1 MSKKSRK
8 QNKKANMVAGN
19 THSNEGTT
27 NNNQNKET
35 EQTVQVKQT
44 RKRQRKIYPFNEVM
58 RDARTIFNRQLKQD
72 GDVKV
77 GSIELSLAK
86 NSKYYPDKLRF
97 ELDFKAER
105 DRLLDSAKFQRFCKI
120 ENLNPVYVADNIL
133 FEGKSYVNRTLDEGP
148 QFLREKIRMFN
159 CPLWKDTENLF
170 SKEVDHE

>member
-1 MSKKSRK
+1 MKKNYSTDETK
-8 QNKKANMVAGN
+8 TVKAAEN

-35 EQTVQVKQT
+35 ELTVQVEQA
-44 RKRQRKIYPFNEVM
+44 RKRQHKICPFNIVM
-58 RDARTIFNRQLKQD
+58 RDARTTFYRQLKQD
-72 GDVKV
+72 GSAKV
-77 GSIELSLAK
+77 GSIEYSLAK

-105 DRLLDSAKFQRFCKI
+105 DRLLDSAKFLKFCRI

-159 CPLWKDTENLF
+159 CPLWEDTEKLF